1 LLRDNDAFS
10 PLGPEIGGGSI
21 QIPICVRSEPG
32 KTVHRIKGEVR
43 DLGYL
48 EILTDRLNN
57 QIYYLN
63 SPTPWGIIQLSIFTD
78 CSGGNSSPSHP
89 ADAGGC
95 TF

>member
-1 LLRDNDAFS
+1 LSAVQYKFNSR
-10 PLGPEIGGGSI
+10 SI
-21 QIPICVRSEPG
+21 EAWQGNGE
-32 KTVHRIKGEVR
+32 KNGEVR

-57 QIYYLN
+57 RIYYLN

-95 TF
+95 TFS